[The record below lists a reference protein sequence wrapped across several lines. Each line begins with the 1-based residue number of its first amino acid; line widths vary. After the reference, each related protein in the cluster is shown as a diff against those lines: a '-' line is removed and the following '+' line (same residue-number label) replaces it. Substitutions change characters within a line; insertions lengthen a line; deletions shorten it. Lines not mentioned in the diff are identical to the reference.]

1 MSKSKISTKEKRF
14 SSPND
19 AVYNQAGELFF
30 TDPPYGLVTQGD
42 NDPQKEIPWNGVYK
56 LNKNGEVIL
65 LVDSIIR
72 PNGIAFLPGEKQL
85 IVACSDPAKPNW
97 YIFDVTND
105 ALMNG
110 RIFYN
115 TANERQGLKGL
126 PDGLKID
133 KSGTIYASG
142 PGGVWIFNS
151 EAKVLGKI
159 KLNDACSNVALSADE
174 KTLYVTNDMRVL
186 RIKMR
191 K

>member
-1 MSKSKISTKEKRF
+1 M
-14 SSPND
+14 
-19 AVYNQAGELFF
+19 
-30 TDPPYGLVTQGD
+30 
-42 NDPQKEIPWNGVYK
+42 
-56 LNKNGEVIL
+56 IL
-65 LVDSIIR
+65 
-72 PNGIAFLPGEKQL
+72 AF
-85 IVACSDPAKPNW
+85 SDPAKPNW